1 MSYFLVTISK
11 DFPGLHLKE
20 AIQMEFFST
29 QSPLLYGG
37 MSIRKRLYK
46 ELGIEVSPELFYT
59 NEYLSVSQEDRPEE
73 ELAWVRSKKSEAAAA
88 RDFESAAFLRDW
100 EKALMNLLEAK

>member
-11 DFPGLHLKE
+11 DSPGLHLNE
-20 AIQMEFFST
+20 SIQMAFFRT

-37 MSIRKRLYK
+37 MPIRKRLYK
-46 ELGIEVSPELFYT
+46 EFGIEAPPELFYT
-59 NEYLSVSQEDRPEE
+59 NEYVSVSQEERPEE
-73 ELAWVRSKKSEAAAA
+73 ELAWVQSMKSEAAAA

-100 EKALMNLLEAK
+100 EKALLNLLEA